1 MASQSSPMHSSPGE
15 NNEDDSTA
23 LSESQFHAQEDASA
37 AENQEDTPVS
47 GSQQV
52 KQPPPMQKRRR
63 VTRACDECRR
73 KKIKC
78 DGKQPCTHC
87 TVYSYGKSFL
97 SWSEHPSLS
106 LTILLVEC
114 TYDQPSNRRRNPAPQ
129 YIEALE
135 NRLHKAEAL
144 LRILA
149 PDINLD
155 DPRLDP
161 NNPEQLAAMLKRDKT
176 QDPLVSKPGT
186 GSSQPD
192 SSADGGDESLLETM
206 VENSGSLDLDDQG
219 HWDYHGHSSG
229 VIFMQRLR
237 KQFGNMVIPP
247 RPASRSRQISQ
258 VLESPKSQSES
269 PQDSNSNSNSSL
281 PPTHDLP
288 SKEVARKLCRN
299 TFDHACVLMRF
310 VHEPSFF
317 AMFDRIYDTPWEQF
331 TNEEHTFL
339 PLLYVVIA
347 VGCLFSDDVE
357 STLDVAGY
365 EGAIGQG

>member
-1 MASQSSPMHSSPGE
+1 VESTSPH
-15 NNEDDSTA
+15 
-23 LSESQFHAQEDASA
+23 
-37 AENQEDTPVS
+37 
-47 GSQQV
+47 
-52 KQPPPMQKRRR
+52 
-63 VTRACDECRR
+63 
-73 KKIKC
+73 
-78 DGKQPCTHC
+78 
-87 TVYSYGKSFL
+87 
-97 SWSEHPSLS
+97 
-106 LTILLVEC
+106 LTISVAEC

-144 LRILA
+144 LRIVA
-149 PDINLD
+149 PDVNLD
-155 DPRLDP
+155 DPRLDTT
-161 NNPEQLAAMLKRDKT
+161 NPEQLIASLRRDQT
-176 QDPLVSKPGT
+176 QEPPSSKPVTGT
-186 GSSQPD
+186 SQP
-192 SSADGGDESLLETM
+192 AEGGEESLLETM
-206 VENSGSLDLDDQG
+206 MENSGSLDLDDQG

-237 KQFGNMVIPP
+237 KQFGNMVIPL
-247 RPASRSRQISQ
+247 RPSTRSRQISH

-269 PQDSNSNSNSSL
+269 PQDSNSISNSTA

-288 SKEVARKLCRN
+288 SKEVAKSLCRSA
-299 TFDHACVLMRF
+299 FDHACVLMRL

-317 AMFDRIYDTPWEQF
+317 TMFDRIYDTPWEQF